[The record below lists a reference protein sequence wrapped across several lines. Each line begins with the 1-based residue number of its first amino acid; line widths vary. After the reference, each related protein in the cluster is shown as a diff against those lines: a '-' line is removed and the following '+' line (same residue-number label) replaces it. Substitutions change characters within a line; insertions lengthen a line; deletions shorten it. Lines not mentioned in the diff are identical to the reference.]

1 MSFFTVLLYFVLNK
15 CCLGVHKKHLSNTL
29 HILCFVCFIK
39 LATVSVTCLPVF
51 SGVSHSHWHEGS
63 YTGAQ
68 SGAFKSGMV

>member
-1 MSFFTVLLYFVLNK
+1 M
-15 CCLGVHKKHLSNTL
+15 HKKRLSKTL
-29 HILCFVCFIK
+29 QIVCPVCVIK
-39 LATVSVTCLPVF
+39 LATLSVTRLPVF